1 MNALTDIVSRLRPI
15 TLEQMSGVKLMNRT
29 DTKFVT
35 TEPMLLRLLELAGDS
50 YRVQDIAGERMA
62 SYHTLYYDTRA
73 MEMYLMHLHGHTG
86 RQKIRVR
93 SYLGSNLSFLEVKTK
108 NNHGRTKKKRV
119 ALDFNDVTAAISGVN
134 SWMELAQSQRQWVD
148 NHLRYGTNAIVP
160 RLENNFERLTLVN
173 DAMSERLTI
182 DRQLRF
188 HNRDT
193 GRDIDL
199 TGLVIIE
206 LKRDGLQPSPV
217 TAMLRRL
224 RIMPHGFS
232 KYCMG
237 TAMTNPDV
245 PRGRFKE
252 RLHSINR
259 ILSGIPATQSGQAK
273 ARTYK

>member
-1 MNALTDIVSRLRPI
+1 MKEILNSFDPI
-15 TLEQMSGVKLMNRT
+15 TLEQMSSIRLMNRT

-35 TEPMLLRLLELAGDS
+35 TTDRLRQLLTMAQED
-50 YRVQDIAGERMA
+50 YFVQEIDGERIA
-62 SYHTLYYDTRA
+62 PYYTLYFDTEDCA
-73 MEMYLMHLHGHTG
+73 MYTAHESGHTN
-86 RQKIRVR
+86 RQKLRIR
-93 SYLGSNLSFLEVKTK
+93 SYVASGLNFLEVKTK

-119 ALDFNDVTAAISGVN
+119 PLDFGSVTRAINGGRG
-134 SWMELAQSQRQWVD
+134 WMDLVTSQRQWVD
-148 NHLRYGTNAIVP
+148 GHLSYGTVGLVP

-173 DAMSERLTI
+173 EAMTERLTI
-182 DRQLRF
+182 DRLLRF

-217 TAMLRRL
+217 TAMLRQL

-237 TAMTNPDV
+237 TALTNPDV

-259 ILSGIPATQSGQAK
+259 ILARQALIS
-273 ARTYK
+273 

>member
-1 MNALTDIVSRLRPI
+1 MTVLNDIVATMRRI

-50 YRVQDIAGERMA
+50 YRVQDIGGERA
-62 SYHTLYYDTRA
+62 AQYHTLYYDTRS
-73 MEMYLMHLHGHTG
+73 MEMYLMHLHGHSG
-86 RQKIRVR
+86 RQKIRIR

-119 ALDFNDVTAAISGVN
+119 PLDFGSVTQAINGGRG
-134 SWMELAQSQRQWVD
+134 WMDLVTSQRQWVD
-148 NHLRYGTNAIVP
+148 GHLSYGTVGLVP

-173 DAMSERLTI
+173 EAMTERLTI
-182 DRQLRF
+182 DRLLRF

-217 TAMLRRL
+217 TAMLRQL

-237 TAMTNPDV
+237 TALTNPDV

-259 ILSGIPATQSGQAK
+259 ILARQALIS
-273 ARTYK
+273 